1 MRLSFGLTQVEFAQK
16 IGLSKNYISLL
27 ENGQREPGERTAN
40 DICRIFRIR
49 KEWLTTGEGEMRQP
63 MSQEEE
69 FAYKVGAAL
78 GSEGTL
84 TKAVVEMLI
93 SRSPAELEAL
103 EGAIRAI
110 YESL

>member
-1 MRLSFGLTQVEFAQK
+1 
-16 IGLSKNYISLL
+16 
-27 ENGQREPGERTAN
+27 
-40 DICRIFRIR
+40 
-49 KEWLTTGEGEMRQP
+49 

-110 YESL
+110 YENL